1 MKFRIA
7 AILGFAVMVVIALDA
22 KSQQASVFSFM
33 RYSLSARH
41 AALGGATNAI
51 TGDPTAVVIN
61 PATLATVGGTRV
73 SATVLKH
80 VLDINSGMAVY
91 STELSSG
98 ARVAATAVFSSYGSF
113 DRADEAGTR
122 FGTFGA
128 SDVAFGATYSNE
140 IDSMFTYGVTGKF
153 LYSSLGDLASTAL
166 AIDAG
171 LLVRFPATRTNIAI
185 SATNLGVQLST
196 FDGTSDRLPVDVRI
210 GLNHRLR
217 GLPLLVNVSLKHLA
231 DDVPTLADRL
241 LNFSVGG
248 ELYLGKAIQLRLGY
262 DHASRNTTGV
272 PIATQLTGLSAGL
285 GINVKSTVVDY
296 AMSSFGSAAL
306 LHRLSVA
313 LRLPS
318 ADDR

>member
-1 MKFRIA
+1 MHFRIVA
-7 AILGFAVMVVIALDA
+7 VAVMVVIMVPLTAGA
-22 KSQQASVFSFM
+22 QQASVFSFM
-33 RYSLSARH
+33 RYGLSARH
-41 AALGGATNAI
+41 AALGGATNAL
-51 TGDPTAVVIN
+51 TNDPTTVVLN
-61 PATLATVGGTRV
+61 PATLTTVEGSRV

-80 VLDINSGMAVY
+80 VLDINSGLAVY
-91 STELSSG
+91 STELESG
-98 ARVAATAVFSSYGSF
+98 ATVAATAVFSSYGSF
-113 DRADEAGTR
+113 DRADELGTR

-128 SDVAFGATYSNE
+128 NDVAFGVSYANE
-140 IDSMFTYGVTGKF
+140 IDTMFSYGATAKF
-153 LYSSLGDLASTAL
+153 LYSGIFDMASTAV

-171 LLVRFPATRTNIAI
+171 LLVRFPATRTNIAL
-185 SATNLGVQLST
+185 SASNLGVQLST

-248 ELYLGKAIQLRLGY
+248 ELYLGKAVQLRLGY

-272 PIATQLTGLSAGL
+272 PVSTQLTGLSGGI
-285 GINVKSTVVDY
+285 GINVKNIGIDY
-296 AMSSFGSAAL
+296 ALSSFGSAAI
-306 LHRLSVA
+306 LHRLSVG

-318 ADDR
+318 SND

>member
-1 MKFRIA
+1 MYTRIVVVA
-7 AILGFAVMVVIALDA
+7 VVMVIMAQLTA
-22 KSQQASVFSFM
+22 GAQQASVFSFM
-33 RYSLSARH
+33 RYGLSARH
-41 AALGGATNAI
+41 AALGGATNAL
-51 TGDPTAVVIN
+51 TNDPTTVVLN
-61 PATLATVGGTRV
+61 PATLTTVEGSRV

-80 VLDINSGMAVY
+80 VLDINSGLAVY
-91 STELSSG
+91 STELESG
-98 ARVAATAVFSSYGSF
+98 ATVAATAVFSSYGSF
-113 DRADEAGTR
+113 DRADELGTR

-128 SDVAFGATYSNE
+128 NDVAFGVSYANE
-140 IDSMFTYGVTGKF
+140 IDTMFSYGATAKF
-153 LYSSLGDLASTAL
+153 LYSGVADMASTAV

-185 SATNLGVQLST
+185 SASNLGVQLST

-248 ELYLGKAIQLRLGY
+248 ELYLGKAVQLRLGY

-272 PIATQLTGLSAGL
+272 PVATQLTGLSGGI
-285 GINVKSTVVDY
+285 GINVKTIGIDY
-296 AMSSFGSAAL
+296 ALSTFGSAAI
-306 LHRLSVA
+306 LHRLSVG

-318 ADDR
+318 SND